1 MKQLLYFFLLCTG
14 LSATAQ
20 QTVHIKLN
28 QMMLEESFSELND
41 IWPVITNNDNFF
53 VFDKGEYFMN
63 RTKTESP
70 YAVMAK
76 WENDLNTF
84 SLRASLML
92 GPVESINQS
101 IGLIFRASND
111 GQTAVICDI
120 NKLHRFRIRK
130 LLDGRYQT
138 ITTEGKNGWI
148 KNNAIKGINE
158 YNEINIRTNGSD
170 HDVFI
175 NGILVYSF
183 RIEDIEEGSFGLFIG
198 PETKGRVD
206 YVNVYADELYRD
218 QSKIY
223 LTDDEIR
230 ALIKENES
238 LKIDLEQSLD
248 ARSLELQNAIRI
260 LENQLKAMRLIN
272 EQLDL
277 ENTQYAVI
285 KSAVDTHQ
293 VDLLVDLSHKLIDNT
308 LKNRQLSIENQL
320 LTDSMQSVKAH
331 FEALELELFQKVI
344 DKNTDEQ
351 LFADSILTHF
361 CLRDTVFLSPDSTLL
376 SKDYVDSLNLDSIS
390 FDSLNLD
397 SFPIEKVNLDSFK
410 IDSIKSNDSIK
421 LDSIADQEL
430 IPETE

>member
-198 PETKGRVD
+198 PETKGRID

-361 CLRDTVFLSPDSTLL
+361 CLSDTVFLSPDSTLL
-376 SKDYVDSLNLDSIS
+376 STDYVDSLNLDSIS

>member
-248 ARSLELQNAIRI
+248 ARTLELQNAIRI

-361 CLRDTVFLSPDSTLL
+361 CLSDTVFLSPDSTLL
-376 SKDYVDSLNLDSIS
+376 STDYVDSLNLDSIS